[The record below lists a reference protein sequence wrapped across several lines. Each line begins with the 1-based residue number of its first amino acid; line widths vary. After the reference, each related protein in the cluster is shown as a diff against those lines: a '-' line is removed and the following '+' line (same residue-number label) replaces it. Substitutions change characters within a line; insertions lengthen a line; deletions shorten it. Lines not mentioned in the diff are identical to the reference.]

1 MKIIGVGS
9 LMFLI
14 AASLL
19 SERLQV
25 FFSAQR
31 YTSIS
36 TSLLYGCFESEKKRT
51 KTPSRKCASWKKS
64 RVRQLFK
71 FWLKAIFSPQVE
83 LQVLRWYK

>member
-36 TSLLYGCFESEKKRT
+36 TSLLYGCFESEKNAPKH
-51 KTPSRKCASWKKS
+51 PLVNA
-64 RVRQLFK
+64 L
-71 FWLKAIFSPQVE
+71 VE
-83 LQVLRWYK
+83 RNLECVSSSNFG